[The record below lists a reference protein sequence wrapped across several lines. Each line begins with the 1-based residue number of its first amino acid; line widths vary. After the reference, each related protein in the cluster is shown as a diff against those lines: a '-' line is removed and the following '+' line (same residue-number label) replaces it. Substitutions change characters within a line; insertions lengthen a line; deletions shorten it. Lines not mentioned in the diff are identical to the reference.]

1 MLRKTVVFLQH
12 ATSDRRVCIDD
23 NMKRIDLEIQ
33 KTAMRQHGA
42 IGRRQLRAMA
52 VTRRQVCERVSSGE
66 WVRELPGVWRL
77 SWADPTWMQR
87 VQCAALWGGADAFIS
102 HAAAAKLWD
111 LDGIERE
118 DIDLSAPHQLRTH
131 VGWVVSHLTAP
142 LPREMR
148 RTRCGVAVTSPART
162 LVDLA
167 GVVAGNVLERAMEH
181 ALRRQLTSVRE
192 LQRVVQRMPVKGK
205 RGTGRVVVTRLL
217 EAGLW
222 NASDQS
228 ELEREAMLLFRRCHL
243 PAPEREYM
251 VFDGNRRL
259 AVVDFAWPKAKVIV
273 EAEGFRFHSGR
284 VAWERD
290 IARYNDLVLCGWT
303 VLRLTY
309 ENLRNGAE
317 TFAESVARAL
327 NQKPSRRIRR
337 SGSTEIDSDTAT
349 WQS

>member
-148 RTRCGVAVTSPART
+148 RTRCGVAVASPART

-222 NASDQS
+222 NASEQS

>member
-1 MLRKTVVFLQH
+1 
-12 ATSDRRVCIDD
+12 
-23 NMKRIDLEIQ
+23 
-33 KTAMRQHGA
+33 
-42 IGRRQLRAMA
+42 
-52 VTRRQVCERVSSGE
+52 
-66 WVRELPGVWRL
+66 
-77 SWADPTWMQR
+77 MQR

-118 DIDLSAPHQLRTH
+118 DIDLSAPHHLRTH
-131 VGWVVSHLTAP
+131 VGWVVSHLRPP

-148 RTRCGVAVTSPART
+148 RTRRGVAVASPART

-167 GVVAGNVLERAMEH
+167 GVVAGNVLERAVEH

-222 NASDQS
+222 NSSDQS
-228 ELEREAMLLFRRCHL
+228 ELENQAMLLFRRCHL

-309 ENLRNGAE
+309 ENLRNDPE
-317 TFAESVARAL
+317 TFAESLARAL
-327 NQKPSRRIRR
+327 NRSRRG
-337 SGSTEIDSDTAT
+337 GSAGRGVPEIAA
-349 WQS
+349 

>member
-1 MLRKTVVFLQH
+1 
-12 ATSDRRVCIDD
+12 
-23 NMKRIDLEIQ
+23 MKQIDLEIQ
-33 KTAMRQHGA
+33 KAAMRQHGA
-42 IGRRQLRAMA
+42 ICWRQLRAMA
-52 VTRRQVCERVSSGE
+52 VTRRQIWARVSSGA
-66 WVRELPGVWRL
+66 WARELPGVWRL

-111 LDGIERE
+111 LDGIEQE

-131 VGWVVSHLTAP
+131 VGWVASHLTAP

-167 GVVAGNVLERAMEH
+167 GVVPGNVLEKAVEH
-181 ALRRQLTSVRE
+181 AFRRQLISVPE
-192 LQRVVQRMPVKGK
+192 MQRVVQRMPVKGK
-205 RGTGRVVVTRLL
+205 GGTGTVARLL

-222 NASDQS
+222 NTSDQS
-228 ELEREAMLLFRRCHL
+228 ELEREAMLLFRRCHV
-243 PAPEREYM
+243 PPPERQYM

-259 AVVDFAWPKAKVIV
+259 AVVDFAWPKARVIV

-290 IARYNDLVLCGWT
+290 IARYNELVLCGWT

-309 ENLRNGAE
+309 ENLRNDAE
-317 TFAESVARAL
+317 TFAKSLARAL
-327 NQKPSRRIRR
+327 KRSRPG
-337 SGSTEIDSDTAT
+337 GSAGRGVPEIAA
-349 WQS
+349 